1 VLWPGGRLILGD
13 LGKLSLWAASRR
25 LRGWLGAAPMWE
37 AARFR
42 SAGELRALAK
52 AEGLQ
57 IEHVSGAIYYPR
69 CRWLARL
76 MAPADP
82 FLGKLT
88 TFGAAFV
95 AIVASK
101 A

>member
-1 VLWPGGRLILGD
+1 MLWPGGRLILGD